1 MPFRAKVTHAYVSDN
16 GDKSTIW
23 RDSTGRGRER
33 IKKQL
38 IPDLEKRPVTLP
50 YLRRFLR
57 ELKPIRGR
65 VIAAILL
72 MPVTA
77 AGLALWPVATKLLVD
92 GVVPVARGDLS
103 TLAGGPSKLPA
114 FLARFFTPGSS
125 AVIWAFLIAFVVSF
139 TVVALLAFL
148 MRYLM
153 LLCGEW
159 LVARMRHK
167 VHDHIQFLSVRYI
180 EDTQVGGIISRVIG
194 DVQAV
199 RNLLFGGF
207 LEFARS
213 LGVMIVLLGFL
224 LYLDWWMTLVSIAL
238 VPGFALVFMRCRRR
252 LRPAWRHIREEMAL
266 LTARIAE
273 VFGGAKVVKTFVK
286 ERHENTGFFKW
297 LNDLLRKA
305 MRVHRIHMGMHAG
318 ADWIAHIGR
327 ILVLAV
333 GSWRVVRGE
342 LTFGDV
348 FFFATALGMFFQPMI
363 QAVSINT
370 QMQRAMASLER
381 IYDVL
386 DLRPEVREAPGALRV
401 GRLEGDVVFENVS
414 FRYDEKNPE
423 KVIRG
428 VSFHARPDECVAIVG
443 PSGAGKTTLTNLL
456 ARFYDVEKGRILV
469 DGHDIRDLELAPFR
483 RNLAVVLQDTW
494 LFNGTIRENIAY
506 AVPGATD
513 EEVRRAAEQANA
525 LEFVERLPK
534 GFDERVGE
542 RGVKLSGGQK
552 QRIAIARAILADPRI
567 LILDEATSSLDS
579 RAEALIQE
587 ALERLMKG
595 RTTLVIAHRLSTIT
609 NADRILVLEEG
620 RVVETGTHLELLAAH
635 GDYYRMFMEQ
645 YGRVK
650 FLHRAVERYATHL
663 VEDHG
668 YSTARREA

>member
-1 MPFRAKVTHAYVSDN
+1 MKSKVTAVHVSDIE
-16 GDKSTIW
+16 GKDTIW
-23 RDSTGRGRER
+23 RDSTGRGRDR
-33 IKKQL
+33 VRQQH
-38 IPDLEKRPVTLP
+38 IPDLEKKAVTWP
-50 YLRRFLR
+50 YLKRFLR
-57 ELKPIRGR
+57 ELKPIRGK

-77 AGLALWPVATKLLVD
+77 GGLALWPVATKVLVD
-92 GVVPVARGDLS
+92 GVIPVARGGDMRA
-103 TLAGGPSKLPA
+103 LAGGDSTLPA
-114 FLARFFTPGSS
+114 LLARYFTPGSS
-125 AVIWAFLIAFVVSF
+125 SVIWAFLITFVLAFTAV
-139 TVVALLAFL
+139 TLLAFM

-167 VHDHIQFLSVRYI
+167 VHDHMQFLSVRYI

-213 LGVMIVLLGFL
+213 VGVMVVLLGL
-224 LYLDWWMTLVSIAL
+224 LFYLDWWMTLVSIAL
-238 VPGFALVFMRCRRR
+238 VPGFVLVFLRCRRR
-252 LRPAWRHIREEMAL
+252 LRPAWKHIREEMAL

-318 ADWIAHIGR
+318 ANWISHIGR
-327 ILVLAV
+327 VLVLAV
-333 GSWRVVRGE
+333 GAWRVAEGE
-342 LTFGDV
+342 LTIGDV
-348 FFFATALGMFFQPMI
+348 FLFAASLGMFFQPML

-370 QMQRAMASLER
+370 QLQRAMASVER

-386 DLRPEVREAPGALRV
+386 DMKPEVREKPGALRV
-401 GRLEGDVVFENVS
+401 GRLKGDVVFENVS
-414 FRYDEKNPE
+414 FRYDG
-423 KVIRG
+423 KVPGKIVSG
-428 VSFHARPDECVAIVG
+428 VSFHAAPGECVAIVG

-456 ARFYDVEKGRILV
+456 ARFYDVEEGRILV
-469 DGHDIRDLELAPFR
+469 DGHDIRNLELAPFR

-513 EEVRRAAEQANA
+513 QDVRNAAEQANA
-525 LEFVERLPK
+525 LEFIEKLPR
-534 GFDERVGE
+534 GFDERAGE

-552 QRIAIARAILADPRI
+552 QRIAIARAILANPRI

-579 RAEALIQE
+579 RSEGLIQE

-620 RVVETGTHLELLAAH
+620 KVVESGSHLELLAAR
-635 GDYYRMFMEQ
+635 GNYYRMFMEQ
-645 YGRVK
+645 YERVK
-650 FLHRAVERYATHL
+650 FLRNAVRNYATHL
-663 VEDHG
+663 VEEHG
-668 YSTARREA
+668 YSTART